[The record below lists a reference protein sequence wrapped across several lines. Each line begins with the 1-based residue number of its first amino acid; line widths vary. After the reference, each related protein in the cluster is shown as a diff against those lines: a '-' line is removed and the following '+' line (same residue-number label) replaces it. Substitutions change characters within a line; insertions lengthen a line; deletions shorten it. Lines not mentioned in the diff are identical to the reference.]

1 MLQARQPILRRFWY
15 PVIPLDQLN
24 GGPRAFTL
32 LNTPLVLWLTGD
44 GKPVAMRDRCC
55 HRSARLSGGW
65 IEDGHI
71 VCPYHGWTYGADGV
85 LVRIPQIAESGRNET
100 IRVPSY
106 RAAARYGYV
115 WVALDDPLTDIPD
128 LPEAEAAGYRLI
140 QEFYEPWRCSA
151 LRLMENSFDGAH
163 LSYVHKSSFGDI
175 KNPKPAD
182 FTVEEFDG
190 GFHLRSESQVR
201 NPELGKKT
209 TGSAEDVTTRRRHQT
224 WFMPFCRKF
233 KITYPNG
240 LEQIIFT
247 AATPID
253 DESIQVCQFVVRND
267 TEAEV
272 RAADVI
278 AYDRQITGEDR
289 VVLEGTD
296 GDAPLDIARG
306 GEFHMPSDKPGL
318 LMRQHLS
325 RLLAAHGESEVR
337 RRTEAA

>member
-115 WVALDDPLTDIPD
+115 W
-128 LPEAEAAGYRLI
+128 
-140 QEFYEPWRCSA
+140 
-151 LRLMENSFDGAH
+151 
-163 LSYVHKSSFGDI
+163 
-175 KNPKPAD
+175 
-182 FTVEEFDG
+182 
-190 GFHLRSESQVR
+190 
-201 NPELGKKT
+201 
-209 TGSAEDVTTRRRHQT
+209 
-224 WFMPFCRKF
+224 
-233 KITYPNG
+233 
-240 LEQIIFT
+240 
-247 AATPID
+247 
-253 DESIQVCQFVVRND
+253 
-267 TEAEV
+267 
-272 RAADVI
+272 
-278 AYDRQITGEDR
+278 
-289 VVLEGTD
+289 
-296 GDAPLDIARG
+296 
-306 GEFHMPSDKPGL
+306 
-318 LMRQHLS
+318 
-325 RLLAAHGESEVR
+325 
-337 RRTEAA
+337 